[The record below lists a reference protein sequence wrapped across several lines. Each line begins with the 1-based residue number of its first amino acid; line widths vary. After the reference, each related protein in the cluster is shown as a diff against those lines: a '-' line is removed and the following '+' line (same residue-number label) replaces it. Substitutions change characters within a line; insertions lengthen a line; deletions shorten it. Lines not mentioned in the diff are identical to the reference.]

1 MTKLLASIVVAFA
14 IAIALAP
21 AASMAGDGKAAPGQ
35 KICRY
40 KLSDGKIKTWTCGK
54 DQPCCA
60 SETFGLFTC
69 GSTLINCL

>member
-1 MTKLLASIVVAFA
+1 MTKLFAAVALTF
-14 IAIALAP
+14 AIALAP
-21 AASMAGDGKAAPGQ
+21 TASIAAEGAKAGQ

-54 DQPCCA
+54 EQPCCA
-60 SETFGLFTC
+60 SETFNLFTC